1 MHYFNHY
8 FGTSLTGSDSTEIFT
23 NTSRLLITAV
33 YATTIAC
40 GLAGNGLGLYLA
52 LRKKAGNRAANMLI
66 ANMAV
71 ADLLVTVF
79 AMPYTIIYINVG
91 VKWIG
96 GVIGQITCKF
106 VHFSYQE
113 SIPASIFT
121 VLLVSFD
128 RFYAIC
134 YPMRGNV
141 FRKVKLMTV
150 VIWISSAGYAIPFM
164 MANDIYEQ
172 NGTHYCLRFFSPFDN
187 LNSQQIYYLTI
198 FILLY
203 CVPLVILTVLYT
215 LIARK
220 LWQRKIPGNVSKAR
234 FRSTEKEKRRI
245 VKALVL
251 IVVVFAICWFPAHVM
266 HYLVYYRKDIY
277 RKIPQEVEVFF
288 FWLCHANSIINPC
301 LYMLISPSYRK
312 RFRRSFQHLFGC
324 SRFCCLRS
332 KFHSFRRRS
341 IGMLTL
347 NRSFHYSNSAV
358 VGFSFKSNIT
368 LSTRL

>member
-220 LWQRKIPGNVSKAR
+220 LWQRK
-234 FRSTEKEKRRI
+234 T
-245 VKALVL
+245 LV
-251 IVVVFAICWFPAHVM
+251 
-266 HYLVYYRKDIY
+266 
-277 RKIPQEVEVFF
+277 
-288 FWLCHANSIINPC
+288 
-301 LYMLISPSYRK
+301 
-312 RFRRSFQHLFGC
+312 
-324 SRFCCLRS
+324 
-332 KFHSFRRRS
+332 
-341 IGMLTL
+341 T
-347 NRSFHYSNSAV
+347 
-358 VGFSFKSNIT
+358 
-368 LSTRL
+368 